1 MSHVCRIMAT
11 FKRIVMNL
19 KVKCKYNF
27 VVLLNMSSIP
37 LKKNSPNKKKIST
50 FTLECHYI

>member
-1 MSHVCRIMAT
+1 MSHVCRRIAT

-19 KVKCKYNF
+19 KVKFKYNF

-37 LKKNSPNKKKIST
+37 LKKKKS
-50 FTLECHYI
+50 